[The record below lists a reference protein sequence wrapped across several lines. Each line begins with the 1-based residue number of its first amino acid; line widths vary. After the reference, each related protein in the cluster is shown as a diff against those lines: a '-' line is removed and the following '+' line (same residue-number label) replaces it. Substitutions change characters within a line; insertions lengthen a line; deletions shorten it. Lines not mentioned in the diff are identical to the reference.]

1 MNMKKIL
8 IIEDEEKIRKV
19 IKNLLVKNN
28 YTVFEAENGIIGLNI
43 YESEKIDLVLLDI
56 MMPEMD
62 GWTVCREIKKKENTP
77 IIMLTARGSEGD
89 ELFGFELGVD
99 DYIKKPFSLG
109 VLLARINAVFKKH
122 DLDKNVIN
130 LGNLKIDEKSRKV
143 YFCDNEII
151 LAPKEYEL
159 LSYMAKNKGIA
170 LSREKILQKV
180 WEFDYFGDLRTVDT
194 HIKKLRKKLDGKF
207 IDTVR
212 GYGYRFEE
220 DKI

>member
-1 MNMKKIL
+1 MKKIL